1 MKEEW
6 LNLLVAVNNDYFMPT
21 RVMFHSFLAHNNCPV
36 RLFVMFREL
45 NQTAKAL
52 LNADAE
58 KSGHAKVEWIHVT
71 EEDPCAP
78 PLRCPWITGE
88 TYFRLFAAQLL
99 PPDVERVLYLDGD
112 LVIRGDLE
120 EFYHQD
126 LEGNLMAACRCELGS
141 ETTKYNRL
149 CQGIFPEDVV
159 YFNAGVLL
167 FDLKAQREKLA
178 PDLYRQIADGFGDRL
193 LLGDQDILNLAFYRQ
208 VRICESRRFN
218 LEEFTLGEEEAL
230 PDETLILHWCGSRK
244 PWKFSYVRPFGDEFW
259 KYAADFPE
267 YRVLQAGIREA
278 QKQYSL
284 YLQQQQSSKQK
295 TEQMQE
301 EYRMNE
307 EAEKAAK
314 RCPEHFAEDA
324 VLCLKEGTRL
334 IRTGK
339 INMVALSPELQ
350 RDYSGHLR
358 LTETGAYLYQLLK
371 HPITRAEL
379 MKDLA
384 RDGDISEQAAGA
396 IVNGFIRMLANCY
409 LLKSCQV

>member
-1 MKEEW
+1 MKKEW

-21 RVMFHSFLAHNNCPV
+21 RVMFHSFLAHNTGFV
-36 RLFVMFREL
+36 RLFVIFREL
-45 NQTAKAL
+45 DPALKAL

-58 KSGHAKVEWIHVT
+58 KSGHARVEWIRIT

-99 PPDVERVLYLDGD
+99 PLDVERVLYLDGD

-126 LEGNLMAACRCELGS
+126 LEGNLLAACRCELG
-141 ETTKYNRL
+141 TKATNQNRL

-167 FDLKAQREKLA
+167 FDLKAQREKLD

-193 LLGDQDILNLAFYRQ
+193 LLGDQDILNLVFYRQ
-208 VRICESRRFN
+208 VKIGESRRFN

-244 PWKFSYVRPFGDEFW
+244 PWKYSYVRPFGEEFW
-259 KYAADFPE
+259 KYAVDFPE
-267 YRVLQAGIREA
+267 YRVLQPGIREA

-284 YLQQQQSSKQK
+284 YLQQQQSSEQK
-295 TEQMQE
+295 RERLQE

-307 EAEKAAK
+307 EAEKAAE
-314 RCPEHFAEDA
+314 PVLEHFDEDA
-324 VLCLKEGTRL
+324 FLCLKEGTRL

-339 INMVALSPELQ
+339 LNMVALSPELK
-350 RDYSGHLR
+350 RDFSGHLR

-371 HPITRAEL
+371 HPITQAEL
-379 MKDLA
+379 SENLA
-384 RDGDISEQAAGA
+384 RDGGISERAAGA
-396 IVNGFIRMLANCY
+396 IVNGFIRMLTHCH
-409 LLKSCQV
+409 LLKSC